1 MLVYNCFINIY
12 IIYQHT
18 RLKGTHTDQTD
29 YDMETKYWTH
39 PAHSIKILEE
49 DEQSKGTLQ
58 VFTDG
63 SKSQEGVGSG
73 IAIYDQDS
81 LIQTL
86 KYKLNR
92 NCTNNQAEQ
101 LAILKALQFAEKYLN
116 NYKTA
121 TIYTDSR
128 ITLDS
133 LRRRRH
139 HAYLIEEV
147 RRQVT
152 SMQQNNWN
160 VEFSWVKAHIGI
172 QGNETADRLAKEA
185 AESRNIM
192 ECYSKNPKSL
202 ITSELKSKSEQKW
215 QREWDQTTKGAITK
229 SFLPNISDRQKLKL
243 KLTRNFTTIVTGH
256 GNIRTYL
263 SKFKIIDNPICPC
276 KTSEQTVDHLIF
288 NCKLLNK
295 EREKLKTVVTR
306 KETWPVQKDRLLK
319 HYTNLFTM
327 FTNAIPFDEL

>member
-1 MLVYNCFINIY
+1 MHKIDTVFTLSKSAKLNWGLGSTALQTIY
-12 IIYQHT
+12 IGGILPLLLYGAPVWENIMNIKAYRNKLTRVQRLILIKIAKSYRTVSNEALCVLTGQTPIDIKIEESASLYQHT

-185 AESRNIM
+185 AESRNIV
-192 ECYSKNPKSL
+192 ECYSKIPKSV

-215 QREWDQTTKGAITK
+215 QRDWDQTTKGAITK
-229 SFLPNISDRQKLKL
+229 
-243 KLTRNFTTIVTGH
+243 
-256 GNIRTYL
+256 
-263 SKFKIIDNPICPC
+263 
-276 KTSEQTVDHLIF
+276 
-288 NCKLLNK
+288 
-295 EREKLKTVVTR
+295 
-306 KETWPVQKDRLLK
+306 
-319 HYTNLFTM
+319 
-327 FTNAIPFDEL
+327 